1 MKSCIVFLS
10 FKTSNLPEEKSKIHK
25 KKTECCL
32 MLGFIWVEIKTK
44 LCKVDS
50 YLQPAENAVVPSLAK
65 TEAVEDRV
73 ARGGD
78 TLVPS
83 NR

>member
-1 MKSCIVFLS
+1 MYFLS
-10 FKTSNLPEEKSKIHK
+10 FKTLNLPEEKSTIQ
-25 KKTECCL
+25 KKTEFFP
-32 MLGFIWVEIKTK
+32 MLRFIWVEIKKK
-44 LCKVDS
+44 LGGKVDS

>member
-1 MKSCIVFLS
+1 
-10 FKTSNLPEEKSKIHK
+10 
-25 KKTECCL
+25 
-32 MLGFIWVEIKTK
+32 MLGFIWVEIKKK
-44 LCKVDS
+44 LGGKVDS